1 MIVTK
6 VLIDSTE
13 FQDFQNMTVKS
24 SMNEFNSSSS
34 YLVTYDSPFGR
45 HSNDFSVGQEIE
57 IFADDQA
64 ITPCDPIAHYK
75 MNDNAANTIVVDT
88 GTGGNNG
95 IASVNTSTLT
105 GVGKINE
112 SLVFNGTDEDVD
124 LGTNFEFQTTNFSF
138 GGWIKSDDSNS
149 FALSTRTSFATTG
162 YEILVGP
169 GGTENDI
176 EIRIQGD
183 GAGVKSSPVWSAPND
198 VFIHVFATVDRSSNE
213 LKLYGNGVLIG
224 TTDISS
230 IGNVINVQNLFI
242 AKRSS
247 TFFAGSVDDVRIY
260 QQALTLSEVQAI
272 YNSGNGTEKDC
283 SDQEIIHGIVE
294 KISFNGRGTS
304 QRVTLTGRDFSLRL
318 QDSTVEPVVF
328 TNTEI
333 SVIVKAIIA
342 DNVDDITVTN
352 VDVTGTTQERIS
364 FNHDNVFDALKQL
377 AELAGFYFFVD
388 TNKDLNFKK
397 KDLVSSGITLDNTNI
412 KSTKFN
418 QTREGMANEVFV
430 YGDRYL
436 AGFQETLDFDGGSV
450 FTLISKPHNTLVQI
464 SGAPLVGGVLNLIS
478 EPTTQQ
484 YLVSF
489 DDKQII
495 FTSGTSAGDNIP
507 VSGTNSSGLIT
518 YDRDIPIVK
527 AGRNNASITA
537 FGRKRKIINDKS
549 IKDPTTASDILKK
562 ELEKSDPFR
571 GMTIQIKG
579 WLDITVGNTAVVVL
593 DDFGID
599 DTIGIL
605 SVSYKFDKNTVQ
617 SEDVINIKFD
627 KKIKDIT
634 DEVVSLRQRLDRQ
647 ESQDRQESDVITR
660 LEQADDTLRIV
671 GSEWLIRTRSATG
684 SAAIYDNAAFGVYS
698 GTGFDVGLYS
708 SGTNAFGPFSTVRS
722 GGFFT

>member
-1 MIVTK
+1 MIITK
-6 VLIDSTE
+6 VLINSTE
-13 FQDFQNMTVKS
+13 FADYQNMTVKS

-34 YLVTYDSPFGR
+34 YSVTYDSPYGR
-45 HSNDFSVGQEIE
+45 HSDDFSVGQEIE
-57 IFADDQA
+57 IFADD
-64 ITPCDPIAHYK
+64 
-75 MNDNAANTIVVDT
+75 VDAT
-88 GTGGNNG
+88 TK
-95 IASVNTSTLT
+95 ILT
-105 GVGKINE
+105 GVI
-112 SLVFNGTDEDVD
+112 
-124 LGTNFEFQTTNFSF
+124 
-138 GGWIKSDDSNS
+138 
-149 FALSTRTSFATTG
+149 
-162 YEILVGP
+162 
-169 GGTENDI
+169 
-176 EIRIQGD
+176 
-183 GAGVKSSPVWSAPND
+183 
-198 VFIHVFATVDRSSNE
+198 
-213 LKLYGNGVLIG
+213 
-224 TTDISS
+224 
-230 IGNVINVQNLFI
+230 
-242 AKRSS
+242 
-247 TFFAGSVDDVRIY
+247 
-260 QQALTLSEVQAI
+260 
-272 YNSGNGTEKDC
+272 
-283 SDQEIIHGIVE
+283 E

-333 SVIVKAIIA
+333 SVIVTSIMA

-352 VDVTGTTQERIS
+352 VDVSGTIQERIS

-397 KDLVSSGITLDNTNI
+397 KDLISSGITLNNTNI

-418 QTREGMANEVFV
+418 QTREGMSNEVFV

-436 AGFQETLDFDGGSV
+436 AGFQEDLSFDGGSV
-450 FTLISKPHNTLVQI
+450 YTLISKPHNTLVQI
-464 SGAPLVGGVLNLIS
+464 SGAPLIGGVLNLIS
-478 EPTTQQ
+478 EPTNQQ

-489 DDKQII
+489 DDKQIV
-495 FTSGTSAGDNIP
+495 FTSGTQTGDNIP
-507 VSGTNSSGLIT
+507 ASGTNSSGLIT

-527 AGRNNASITA
+527 AGRNNASISA

-571 GMTIQIKG
+571 GMTVQIKG

-593 DDFGID
+593 DDFNID

-605 SVSYKFDKNTVQ
+605 NVSYKFDKNTVQ

-660 LEQADDTLRIV
+660 LEQSDDDVRVV
-671 GSEWLIRTRSATG
+671 GSEWIIRTNEVTG
-684 SAAIYDNAAFGVYS
+684 SAYHLYSTGFVPPVNPSHLAS
-698 GTGFDVGLYS
+698 GTDQGFLSGSPVGS
-708 SGTNAFGPFSTVRS
+708 AFGPFSAVRS